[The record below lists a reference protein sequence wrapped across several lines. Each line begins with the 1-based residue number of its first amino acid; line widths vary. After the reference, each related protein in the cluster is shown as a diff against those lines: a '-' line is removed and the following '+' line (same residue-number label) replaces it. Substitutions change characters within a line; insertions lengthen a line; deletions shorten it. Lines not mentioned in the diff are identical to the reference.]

1 MAVDQESVSKILSV
15 LSHTLRREILHN
27 LSDRG
32 ECSFTELMNA
42 LNIDTGKLSFH
53 IRSLGA
59 FLEQTPTGR
68 YRLSRAG
75 ENAVRLIKELEG
87 WSVEADVVRKA
98 SSLPIATFKMRTLAF
113 LIDLSM
119 ILAIGILITLPNAIA
134 LLTRGAGIFSFDM
147 NIILFVTLFFLWIY
161 STLLEG
167 FGGQSL
173 GKKITGLKVVRIDGK
188 KLVYD
193 QAAVRN
199 FGKAFL
205 LPFDL
210 LIGMRLNDDR
220 YIRYFDKFAGTTVID
235 LKRGR
240 STSIATEKPIPEAN
254 PRPQS
259 QSTQQAYEPAGKK

>member
-1 MAVDQESVSKILSV
+1 MAVDQESVSKVLSILSH
-15 LSHTLRREILHN
+15 SLRREILLY
-27 LSDRG
+27 LSDRR
-32 ECSFTELMNA
+32 ESSFTELMNT

-59 FLEQTPTGR
+59 FLEQTETGR

-75 ENAVRLIKELEG
+75 ENAVRLIKDLEG
-87 WSVEADVVRKA
+87 WAAEADVVREA
-98 SSLPIATFKMRTLAF
+98 SSLPIAAFRLRALAF
-113 LIDLSM
+113 LIDLSLT
-119 ILAIGILITLPNAIA
+119 LAIGILITLPNAVA

-147 NIILFVTLFFLWIY
+147 NIILFVTLTFLWIY

-167 FGGQSL
+167 FAGQSL
-173 GKKITGLKVVRIDGK
+173 GKRITALKVVRIDGK
-188 KLVYD
+188 RLFYD

-210 LIGMRLNDDR
+210 IIGVRLKDER

-235 LKRGR
+235 LKRVQE
-240 STSIATEKPIPEAN
+240 TKTVTEKPSADN
-254 PRPQS
+254 
-259 QSTQQAYEPAGKK
+259 